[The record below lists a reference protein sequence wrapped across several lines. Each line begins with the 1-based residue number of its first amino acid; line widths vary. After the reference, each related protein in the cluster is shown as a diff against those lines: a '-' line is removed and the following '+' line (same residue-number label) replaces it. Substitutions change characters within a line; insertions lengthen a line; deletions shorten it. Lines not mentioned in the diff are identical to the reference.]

1 MIFMLSSLSNNNY
14 TLYRD
19 IVTKYEMIKVKG
31 IVAAKTDCKGSN
43 FRGLRGLSEME
54 ITEILRNCA
63 SGENTLKSLNSTSL
77 NKKKM
82 KKIVESFV
90 SLIGTKDWNEAQ
102 KRYPNFANEK
112 QLADLFLK
120 CNFSP
125 IPAAFSDYCSRAVRY
140 VHVLQ
145 TMQMNRIIA

>member
-1 MIFMLSSLSNNNY
+1 MRWKSRKYYEIVQVEKTLS
-14 TLYRD
+14 
-19 IVTKYEMIKVKG
+19 KVL
-31 IVAAKTDCKGSN
+31 IQ
-43 FRGLRGLSEME
+43 
-54 ITEILRNCA
+54 
-63 SGENTLKSLNSTSL
+63 L

-90 SLIGTKDWNEAQ
+90 SLVGTKDWNEAQ
-102 KRYPNFANEK
+102 KRYPNFSNEK
-112 QLADLFLK
+112 LLADLFLK

-125 IPAAFSDYCSRAVRY
+125 IPAAFSDYCSRAVKY